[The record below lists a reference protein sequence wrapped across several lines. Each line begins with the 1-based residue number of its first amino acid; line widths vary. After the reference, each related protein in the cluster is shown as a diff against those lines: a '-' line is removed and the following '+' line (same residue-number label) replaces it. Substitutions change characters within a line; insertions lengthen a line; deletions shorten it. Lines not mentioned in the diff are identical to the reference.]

1 MGSPFMLRVDFAFLG
16 AGIAIFLIGLLSM
29 LRQPEDNQ
37 DGFAG
42 SPLLTEVAPLGSIAT
57 VPGSPL
63 NLEQSLTSQL
73 DRVPVTQN
81 EVFMTVRWRAPAEFT
96 NPEDSTEVAV
106 LRVLMRR
113 LSQLQES
120 PAASDTKARALF
132 KLMEAEQVL
141 LGSELRG
148 DMPSFPGIK

>member
-1 MGSPFMLRVDFAFLG
+1 MPSPGPSRFMLKVYVAACVAVVAFLFFG
-16 AGIAIFLIGLLSM
+16 TFSM
-29 LRQPEDNQ
+29 VLQPQDSQ

-42 SPLLTEVAPLGSIAT
+42 SPLLTEVAPLGGMY
-57 VPGSPL
+57 PD
-63 NLEQSLTSQL
+63 QSRPMVDQL
-73 DRVPVTQN
+73 DRFPVVEIVPHL
-81 EVFMTVRWRAPAEFT
+81 TVRWRAPSEYSK
-96 NPEDSTEVAV
+96 PEDSTEVLV
-106 LRVLMRR
+106 LRALMRR

-141 LGSELRG
+141 LGDELRG